1 MEMSE
6 PYKFQLEEFEGPLDL
21 LLFLIR
27 KNEVNIYDIPI
38 TKITEQYLAYL
49 KYATAVNL
57 ENITEFYLLASTL
70 LYIKSRMLLPV
81 EVDFSDEI
89 EDPREELVAK
99 LIDYQKFK
107 KLTELMSEQ
116 EKVSEWVIER
126 KKNQRMLPFSHDE
139 EMWQEVEVWELLQ
152 SFSNIMGNLTRE
164 TIVNLYEEVSVNEK
178 ITLIRELLEEKG
190 EFSFTDILIN
200 PESIME
206 IVCAFLAILESV
218 KMRIILVYQNRLFGD
233 ILIKSSNYEEEDK
246 NYDPQQGTIDN

>member
-1 MEMSE
+1 MSE
-6 PYKFQLEEFEGPLDL
+6 NYTFQLDQFEGPLDL

-38 TKITEQYLAYL
+38 TTITEQYLDFL
-49 KYATAVNL
+49 KYATSIDL

-81 EVDFSDEI
+81 EVDFSDEM

-107 KLTELMSEQ
+107 KLTELMSEK
-116 EKVSEWVIER
+116 EKTTEWVIER
-126 KKNQRMLPFSHDE
+126 KKNQRMLPFSPE
-139 EMWQEVEVWELLQ
+139 EDMWQEVEAWELLQ
-152 SFSNIMGNLTRE
+152 SFSKIMGNLTSE

-178 ITLIRELLEEKG
+178 ITLIQELLEEKG
-190 EFSFTDILIN
+190 EFPFTDILIN

-206 IVCAFLAILESV
+206 VVCAFLAILESV
-218 KMRIILVYQNRLFGD
+218 KMKLIMVYQNRLFGD
-233 ILIKSSNYEEEDK
+233 ILIRRLKEKEESNNHDSE
-246 NYDPQQGTIDN
+246 QGTIDN

>member
-1 MEMSE
+1 MSE
-6 PYKFQLEEFEGPLDL
+6 IYNIQLEQFEGPMDL
-21 LLFLIR
+21 LLFLIK

-38 TKITEQYLAYL
+38 TKITEQYLSYL
-49 KYATAVNL
+49 KYATSVDL
-57 ENITEFYLLASTL
+57 ENITEFYVLASTL

-81 EVDFSDEI
+81 EIDFSEEI
-89 EDPREELVAK
+89 EDPREELIAK

-107 KLTELMSEQ
+107 KLSELMSEQ
-116 EKVSEWVIER
+116 EKSTEWVIER

-139 EMWQEVEVWELLQ
+139 DMWQEVEVWELLQ
-152 SFSNIMGNLTRE
+152 SFSKIMGNLAQE

-178 ITLIRELLEEKG
+178 ITLIQELLEEKG

-218 KMRIILVYQNRLFGD
+218 KMSLIMVYQNRLFGD
-233 ILIKSSNYEEEDK
+233 ILIKSTPNKDMNSDSE
-246 NYDPQQGTIDN
+246 

>member
-1 MEMSE
+1 MSDN
-6 PYKFQLEEFEGPLDL
+6 YTFQLDQFEGPLDL

-38 TKITEQYLAYL
+38 TKIIEQYLEFL
-49 KYATAVNL
+49 KYATSIDL

-107 KLTELMSEQ
+107 KLTELMSEK
-116 EKVSEWVIER
+116 EKTTEWVIER
-126 KKNQRMLPFSHDE
+126 KKNQRVLPFAPE
-139 EMWQEVEVWELLQ
+139 EDMWQEVEAWELLQ
-152 SFSNIMGNLTRE
+152 SFSKIMGNLTNE

-178 ITLIRELLEEKG
+178 ITLIQELLEEKG
-190 EFSFTDILIN
+190 EFPFTDILIN

-206 IVCAFLAILESV
+206 VVCAFLAILESV
-218 KMRIILVYQNRLFGD
+218 KMKLIMVFQNRLFGD
-233 ILIKSSNYEEEDK
+233 IMIRRIKEKEE
-246 NYDPQQGTIDN
+246 NNNHDPEQGAINN

>member
-1 MEMSE
+1 MSDS
-6 PYKFQLEEFEGPLDL
+6 YNFQLEQFEGPLDL
-21 LLFLIR
+21 LLFLIK

-38 TKITEQYLAYL
+38 TKITEQYLEYL
-49 KYATAVNL
+49 KYATSVNL
-57 ENITEFYLLASTL
+57 EKITEFYVLAATL

-107 KLTELMSEQ
+107 KLSELMSEQ
-116 EKVSEWVIER
+116 EKSSEWVIER
-126 KKNQRMLPFSHDE
+126 KKDQRLLPFSHE
-139 EMWQEVEVWELLQ
+139 EDMWQEVEVWELLQ
-152 SFSNIMGNLTRE
+152 SFSKIMGNLTQE

-178 ITLIRELLEEKG
+178 ITLIQELLDEKG
-190 EFSFTDILIN
+190 EFAFTDILIN

-218 KMRIILVYQNRLFGD
+218 KMKMILVYQNKLFGD
-233 ILIKSSNYEEEDK
+233 ILIRSTNYKEDK
-246 NYDPQQGTIDN
+246 NGSEQGAIDY

>member
-1 MEMSE
+1 MSDN
-6 PYKFQLEEFEGPLDL
+6 YTFQLDQFEGPLDL

-38 TKITEQYLAYL
+38 TTITEQYLDFI
-49 KYATAVNL
+49 KYATSVDL

-107 KLTELMSEQ
+107 KLTELMSEK
-116 EKVSEWVIER
+116 EKTTEWVIER
-126 KKNQRMLPFSHDE
+126 KKNQRMLPFSPE
-139 EMWQEVEVWELLQ
+139 EDMWQEVEAWELLQ
-152 SFSNIMGNLTRE
+152 SFSKIMGNLTSE

-178 ITLIRELLEEKG
+178 ITLIQELLEEKG
-190 EFSFTDILIN
+190 EFPFTDILIN

-206 IVCAFLAILESV
+206 VVCAFLAILESV
-218 KMRIILVYQNRLFGD
+218 KMKLIMVYQNRLFGD
-233 ILIKSSNYEEEDK
+233 ILIRRMKEKEE
-246 NYDPQQGTIDN
+246 NNSHDPEQGTINN

>member
-1 MEMSE
+1 MSDT
-6 PYKFQLEEFEGPLDL
+6 YNFQLEQFEGPLDL
-21 LLFLIR
+21 LLFLIK

-38 TKITEQYLAYL
+38 TKITEQYLSFLQYS
-49 KYATAVNL
+49 TSVNL
-57 ENITEFYLLASTL
+57 ENITEFYVLASTL

-107 KLTELMSEQ
+107 KLSELMSEQ
-116 EKVSEWVIER
+116 EKSTEWVIER
-126 KKNQRMLPFSHDE
+126 KKDQRMLPFSHDE
-139 EMWQEVEVWELLQ
+139 DMWQEVEVWELLQ
-152 SFSNIMGNLTRE
+152 SFSKIMGNLTQE

-178 ITLIRELLEEKG
+178 ITLIQELLDEKG
-190 EFSFTDILIN
+190 EFAFTDILIN

-218 KMRIILVYQNRLFGD
+218 KMKMILVYQNRLFGD
-233 ILIKSSNYEEEDK
+233 ILIRALNFKEEL
-246 NYDPQQGTIDN
+246 NNHDPEQGTVDN